1 MPREIAPLKTN
12 LIRYE
17 RTLQGT
23 YLQKNNTTG
32 YNGVYRKANGTY
44 RTYIQVNYKL
54 IYLGTFSNIEDAIKA
69 RDIANSQYLPI
80 LKKRTQMEIS
90 EILKGMRSEINE
102 QIYKSKQADDLVK
115 GITDL
120 FGHCQTKEDVVQV
133 ENKIKCLTKQLAD
146 KRKIDSSNLR
156 DPLLTDFL
164 NYSI

>member
-17 RTLQGT
+17 KTLQGT

-32 YNGVYRKANGTY
+32 YNGVYRNANGTY
-44 RTYIQVNYKL
+44 RTYIQVNYKP

-69 RDIANSQYLPI
+69 RDIANNQYLPI

-102 QIYKSKQADDLVK
+102 QIYKSKQAENLVK

-133 ENKIKCLTKQLAD
+133 ENKIKSLTKQLAD
-146 KRKIDSSNLR
+146 KRKIDLSNLR